1 MKQME
6 TAGFGD
12 SREERSF
19 FSGPPSSRG
28 LVKAAPQR
36 NSERTFLLPQMES
49 AGFGEC
55 LEERI
60 FFTGPPSTRDPVRYA
75 RLEARKAAA
84 GLLSAFVARGQENLA
99 HCERLAAWSRRLA
112 QELGLSTDRVLDVE
126 LGALLHD
133 VGYISLRG
141 IEFSRKGP
149 LTAGEEFELRRHPDL
164 GVAHLRDVAAL
175 HRAMPLVAA
184 HHERFDGTGYPR
196 GLRGTENPIDARI
209 FWVVD
214 TYDALTTERAYH
226 PRRLTDTEARAK
238 IEEGLGSQF
247 DPIVYAAFDAIDP
260 FEWMGLVRNIQ

>member
-6 TAGFGD
+6 SAGFGD
-12 SREERSF
+12 SLEERSF
-19 FSGPPSSRG
+19 FKGPTSSRS
-28 LVKAAPQR
+28 LVKAAAP
-36 NSERTFLLPQMES
+36 STERTFMLPQMES

-84 GLLSAFVARGQENLA
+84 GLLSAFVSRGQENLA
-99 HCERLAAWSRRLA
+99 HCERLATWSRRLA

-141 IEFSRKGP
+141 IEFTRKGP

-164 GVAHLRDVAAL
+164 GVAHLREIAAL

-209 FWVVD
+209 FWLVD
-214 TYDALTTERAYH
+214 TYDALTSDRAYH
-226 PRRLTDTEARAK
+226 PRRMTDTEAREE
-238 IEEGLGSQF
+238 IERGVGTQF
-247 DPIVYAAFDAIDP
+247 DPIVYAAFDYIEP
-260 FEWMGLVRNIQ
+260 LEWIGLVRNLR